1 MKQFV
6 LRYRRT
12 FHTLSNEHRIN
23 ILFALY
29 EGPKNWSELMYDHRI
44 NPKSMGD
51 HLTHLFN
58 RGYVEK
64 TESGYVLTQEGRDVC
79 ELKFLTSLLNLKET
93 QE

>member
-1 MKQFV
+1 MKQFI
-6 LRYRRT
+6 LRHRRV

-23 ILFALY
+23 ILFELY
-29 EGPKNWSELMYDHRI
+29 EGPKNWSDMMYKHRI

-64 TESGYVLTQEGRDVC
+64 TELGYVLTQEGRDVC
-79 ELKFLTSLLNLKET
+79 ELTFLKSTVKEQT
-93 QE
+93 K